1 MRKYGYMHA
10 HAHAWVSVFVNLYI
24 PASIIH
30 SLCQPMLTD
39 NVLFFF
45 HFHSDS
51 PWGAVV
57 FKDESLAYL

>member
-10 HAHAWVSVFVNLYI
+10 HAHARVSVFVYLYI

-39 NVLFFF
+39 NVLFFSIF
-45 HFHSDS
+45 ILTLPGEQLFLKIR
-51 PWGAVV
+51 V
-57 FKDESLAYL
+57 